1 MTQYQIYFRNYNYL
15 KVKLYTFD
23 ISTNFRK
30 QIYFSQTCRFYNNLN
45 KLILLCIIKW
55 VVSRYVQIQMVNF
68 GLFQENQYVITAGVK
83 FIRPLNNIC
92 LRNQAKKLIE
102 TYFLELKILI
112 NFITKFR
119 NTVKGCCDMLS
130 LNILFL

>member
-15 KVKLYTFD
+15 KVKLYTFN

-30 QIYFSQTCRFYNNLN
+30 QIYFSQTCHFYNNLN

-68 GLFQENQYVITAGVK
+68 GLFQEYQYVKTAGVK

-92 LRNQAKKLIE
+92 QRNQAKKLIE

-112 NFITKFR
+112 NFLTKFR
-119 NTVKGCCDMLS
+119 ITVKACCDMLS